1 MSLLTQE
8 IKRQLEANWTQNA
21 GGEKEIDFEPV
32 VKIFNPTGTGTWL
45 FTELNPNDGDTLFG
59 LCDLGYP
66 EIGYASL
73 EELESYSGI
82 WGLGLERDLSFKAE
96 KTLSQYANEAH
107 SAGRIVA

>member
-1 MSLLTQE
+1 MKLLTPE
-8 IKRQLEANWTQNA
+8 IQRQLETNWKQNA
-21 GGEKEIDFEPV
+21 HGGKEIDFEPV

-96 KTLSQYANEAH
+96 KTLSQYADEAH